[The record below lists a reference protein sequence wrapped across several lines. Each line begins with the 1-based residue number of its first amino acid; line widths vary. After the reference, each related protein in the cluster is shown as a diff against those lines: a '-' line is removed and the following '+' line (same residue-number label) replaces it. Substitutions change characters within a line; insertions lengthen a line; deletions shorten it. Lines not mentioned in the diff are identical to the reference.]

1 MKSKIRSRWYRAN
14 ENPLE
19 SNASSGSNQ
28 SPFGE
33 ISPVKGET
41 LTDDLS
47 NASPPPT
54 RERPQRPRGENRERG
69 ENRHYRDGERRQSG
83 GKRRGNDRPRREGP
97 DRKTE
102 KTKAKER
109 LKEIPVTVDLT
120 RSQRAKNHQRRKA
133 SGDSF
138 PSFSVSKPLL
148 GS

>member
-69 ENRHYRDGERRQSG
+69 ENRHYRDGERRESG
-83 GKRRGNDRPRREGP
+83 RKRRGNDRPRRRKGRNEGKDARGDRQDRGGDLP
-97 DRKTE
+97 DRGTARNEGNQNK
-102 KTKAKER
+102 KR
-109 LKEIPVTVDLT
+109 
-120 RSQRAKNHQRRKA
+120 RSRSKNRKNK
-133 SGDSF
+133 G
-138 PSFSVSKPLL
+138 
-148 GS
+148 